1 MHDVEDTG
9 KVESMTTAA
18 ERLLAPGP
26 EEQQLAERAGT
37 WNVVATMWPTP
48 GAEPVVTGGLIAE
61 RTMIGSYLQEIMRPG
76 PGGGPDFRRIDYLNY
91 DRVEGRWKYVS
102 MDTRLPVSIMPA
114 SSFGRAEN
122 GTLRLVFEPLGFIGF
137 GTEVDGKLTRSDLLI
152 TSRSASH
159 ELKQQHFISAD
170 GTGRQWRAVQYEY
183 SR

>member
-1 MHDVEDTG
+1 
-9 KVESMTTAA
+9 
-18 ERLLAPGP
+18 
-26 EEQQLAERAGT
+26 
-37 WNVVATMWPTP
+37 
-48 GAEPVVTGGLIAE
+48 
-61 RTMIGSYLQEIMRPG
+61 MRPG
-76 PGGGPDFRRIDYLNY
+76 PGGGPDFRHIDYLNY

-102 MDTRLPVSIMPA
+102 MDTRLPVSVMPA

-170 GTGRQWRAVQYEY
+170 GNGRQWRAVQYEY
-183 SR
+183 RR

>member
-1 MHDVEDTG
+1 
-9 KVESMTTAA
+9 MTTAA
-18 ERLLAPGP
+18 ERLSTPGP
-26 EEQQLAERAGT
+26 EENQLAERADT

-48 GAEPVVTGGLIAE
+48 DAEPIVTDGLIAE
-61 RTMIGSYLQEIMRPG
+61 RAMIGSYLQEILRPG

-102 MDTRLPVSIMPA
+102 MDTRFPVSIMPA
-114 SSFGRAEN
+114 ASFGGAED

-137 GTEVDGKLTRSDLLI
+137 GTEVDGKLTRSDMLI

-170 GTGRQWRAVQYEY
+170 GTGRQWLAVQYEY
-183 SR
+183 RR